1 MKKRI
6 YALFMIAVMI
16 CMTVVGC
23 STSSQGEKETETKEN
38 QQSSSDGVVKLTVWA
53 EEANWETMNKMIES
67 FKEKYKNEA
76 TFEIEL
82 VQASE
87 AETKKLLLGDVH
99 NGADVFIFADDQ
111 LSPLVA
117 SGAISPVPNADEIKS
132 ANTAES
138 VSAATINDVLYAYPM
153 TADNGYFLYYNK
165 NYLSEEDVQTL
176 DGILKV
182 AAETGKKF
190 TMDWTSGWYLY
201 AFFGNTGLDF
211 GINDDGVTNHCNW
224 NTTEGDIKGVDIA
237 QALLNI
243 AANPGFMNAG
253 DDALLAGANDGS
265 VIAGVS
271 GVWNEVEIRKA
282 WGDDYGA
289 VKLPT
294 YTCAGQQI
302 QMASFTGY
310 KMMGVNYY
318 SENKEWAHKLAAW
331 FTNEENQ
338 TLRFVDR
345 SQGPSNIN
353 AAASDE
359 VTKVPAIQAVI
370 AQSEF
375 GVLQRVGNSYWAAI
389 TEFGTT
395 MADGNPKGTALQE
408 IMDKL
413 VESITASV
421 GQ

>member
-190 TMDWTSGWYLY
+190 TMDWTAGWYLY

-375 GVLQRVGNSYWAAI
+375 GVLQRVGNSYWAAL